1 MKNSFNGLIKRN
13 NNSRTPLNTGRRL
26 KHAIFIGIIVITLI
40 LVTISELQKP
50 EETTTETEDPIESY
64 DKITEIE
71 IVFDEETTS
80 ETITDIESSA
90 N

>member
-1 MKNSFNGLIKRN
+1 MKNIFNGLIKRN
-13 NNSRTPLNTGRRL
+13 NNSERPVNTGRRL
-26 KHAIFIGIIVITLI
+26 KHFAFIGIIVISLI
-40 LVTISELQKP
+40 FVTVSKLQKP
-50 EETTTETEDPIESY
+50 EETATETEDPIESY
-64 DKITEIE
+64 DNITEIE